1 MQLDLTD
8 EQISALFAV
17 PLIDT
22 IEYDRYSLS
31 PRIQTLRRILAKF
44 EPLAPPPPPP
54 VRPPT
59 PDVRRGARGSRRS
72 RDPVPS

>member
-8 EQISALFAV
+8 ESSALRRL
-17 PLIDT
+17 LIDT
-22 IEYDRYSLS
+22 IEYDRYPLS
-31 PRIQTLRRILAKF
+31 PRIQTLLRILAKF

-72 RDPVPS
+72 RDRVPS